1 MTSFNETLSAS
12 FFTYGHSI
20 STNIS
25 CLFDGSVDETITII
39 QKGEKTTPTLG
50 HITNNCPIHSTDS
63 YITHNVANIKLT
75 FMNNINSTSPNNI
88 VYDYT
93 YTDALGNYITF
104 LEPGEYKIRVDLP
117 SRRQFF
123 FNQLVE
129 EGIKEYFLYPK
140 SAAIKTKI
148 DDTTVLYGTS
158 KVLVSGCL
166 VDELNKPHAGQIIIS
181 QNNDLV
187 AFINTLT
194 GIYQFLIDYG
204 TYDVRLRSKDR
215 SVKIYNNF
223 AFTPNKGFFT
233 ELAKIGIDQFNSDDN
248 YENLSGN
255 EQINSPIFYTD
266 LSRKLLTSKGELI

>member
-12 FFTYGHSI
+12 FSTYGHSI
-20 STNIS
+20 STNIN
-25 CLFDGSVDETITII
+25 CLFDGSADETITII

-63 YITHNVANIKLT
+63 YITHNVANVKLT
-75 FMNNINSTSPNNI
+75 FMNNINSASPNNI

-93 YTDALGNYITF
+93 YTDELGNYIAF

-123 FNQLVE
+123 FNQLIK

-148 DDTTVLYGTS
+148 DDTTILYGTS

-187 AFINTLT
+187 TFINTLT

-215 SVKIYNNF
+215 SIKIYNNF
-223 AFTPNKGFFT
+223 TFIPNKGFFT
-233 ELAKIGIDQFNSDDN
+233 ELAKIDINQFNSDDN
-248 YENLSGN
+248 YKNLQKN

>member
-1 MTSFNETLSAS
+1 MISFNETLSAS
-12 FFTYGHSI
+12 FSTYGHSI
-20 STNIS
+20 STNIN

-39 QKGEKTTPTLG
+39 QKGEKIAPMLG
-50 HITNNCPIHSTDS
+50 HITNNCPIHSTDA
-63 YITHNVANIKLT
+63 YIAHNVANIKLT
-75 FMNNINSTSPNNI
+75 FMNNINSASPNNI
-88 VYDYT
+88 VYDYI
-93 YTDALGNYITF
+93 YTDKLGNYIAF

-123 FNQLVE
+123 FNQLIK

-204 TYDVRLRSKDR
+204 TYDIRLRSKDR

-223 AFTPNKGFFT
+223 AFIPNKGFFT
-233 ELAKIGIDQFNSDDN
+233 ELAKIGIDQFNSDNN
-248 YENLSGN
+248 YENLCEN

>member
-1 MTSFNETLSAS
+1 MISFNETLSAS
-12 FFTYGHSI
+12 FSTYGHSI
-20 STNIS
+20 STNIN

-39 QKGEKTTPTLG
+39 QKGEKIAPTLG
-50 HITNNCPIHSTDS
+50 HITNNCPIHSTDA

-75 FMNNINSTSPNNI
+75 FMNNINSASPNNI

-93 YTDALGNYITF
+93 YTDELGNYIAF

-123 FNQLVE
+123 FSQLIK

-204 TYDVRLRSKDR
+204 IYDIRLRSKDR
-215 SVKIYNNF
+215 SIKIYNNF
-223 AFTPNKGFFT
+223 SFIPNKGFFT
-233 ELAKIGIDQFNSDDN
+233 ELVKMNKPFNN
-248 YENLSGN
+248 YKNLQEN